1 MIDEEQTD
9 EPREQIEVPV
19 HGVLAVEG
27 VETGD
32 RRKFTREA
40 LTWRDLPLPLM
51 WPKYSGEGHGGSSV
65 VGRIETIE
73 RLEDGSLPWS
83 GFMNV
88 TPESDEAVGLIADR
102 SMRGV
107 SVDVDSVVME
117 LQTRDGRNAFEVM
130 NEGGEVDENDIVE
143 TLTSGRISGA
153 TIVPIPAFMEAFIAL
168 GHPEPQAEV
177 EAEVEAEA
185 VAASA
190 EFSGDAVAAQSAQ
203 DIVAALPLPPE
214 VLDQLKGAEIED
226 LPEALRSIAEDL
238 EPDVAEEVRA
248 AADTIEGLQAP
259 EPEEPPFPD
268 EEALRASAAEVLAF
282 VDVAPGKT
290 EDGPGWLT
298 HPVDTDRLRDYWVR
312 GPGAAKIGWG
322 TPGDFNRCRAFLA
335 EYIKPQHLSGYCANR
350 HYDALK
356 SWPGRGAHSTDVM
369 VAAAGERP
377 QDVASAYNLVAA
389 AAPVVPP
396 IEWFANPNLTEAT
409 PLTVTKEGRVFGHV
423 ATWGTCHVGFPGS
436 CVTPPHSPTDYS
448 YFMGGIVETTEGDIR
463 VGQITFDTG
472 HADMQANSRKALAHY
487 DNTGSVGAD
496 VMAGEDDIGIW
507 VAGAVRPGVT
517 DEQIRTMRGAKMSG
531 DWRSIGGEL
540 EMVAVLAVNTP
551 GFPIPRPAL
560 AASAG
565 RQTALVAAGVVPD
578 PEPTEHFTA
587 REIVTETLRQ
597 IREDEARRSASEEI
611 RSTVAALAAADIEK
625 VVATMSTEG

>member
-1 MIDEEQTD
+1 MNEEEQSAS
-9 EPREQIEVPV
+9 EPENTEIPV

-27 VETGD
+27 IETGD
-32 RRKFTREA
+32 RRKFTPGA

-83 GFMNV
+83 GFMNS
-88 TPESDEAVGLIADR
+88 TEEAGELVGLIADR

-130 NEGGEVDENDIVE
+130 EAEGEVDQNEIVE

-153 TIVPIPAFMEAFIAL
+153 TTVPIPAFMEAYIAL
-168 GHPEPQAEV
+168 GPRPET
-177 EAEVEAEA
+177 EA
-185 VAASA
+185 VVA
-190 EFSGDAVAAQSAQ
+190 SGDAVATQSAQ
-203 DIVAALPLPPE
+203 EIVQSLPLPPE
-214 VLDQLKGAEIED
+214 TIDELLGASIED
-226 LPEALRSIAEDL
+226 LPGALRSVAEGL
-238 EPDVAEEVRA
+238 EPEVADEILA
-248 AADTIEGLQAP
+248 AAERIEGLQAP
-259 EPEEPPFPD
+259 DPEEPEFPD

-282 VDVAPGKT
+282 VDIAPGKT

-335 EYIKPQHLSGYCANR
+335 EHIKPQYLAGYCANR
-350 HYDALK
+350 HYDALG
-356 SWPGRGAHSTDVM
+356 SWPGRGAHSTEAM

-377 QDVASAYNLVAA
+377 QDVAPAYNLVAA

-396 IEWFANPNLTEAT
+396 IEWFANPNLTDAT
-409 PLTVTKEGRVFGHV
+409 PLTITKEGRVFGHV

-448 YFMGGIVETTEGDIR
+448 YFMGGLIETTEGDIR

-472 HADMQANSRKALAHY
+472 HADLQANSRKALAHY

-496 VMAGEDDIGIW
+496 VMAGEDEHGIW

-578 PEPTEHFTA
+578 PEPIEHFTA

-597 IREDEARRSASEEI
+597 IREDEARRSASEDI
-611 RSTVAALAAADIEK
+611 RQVVAAMAAADIEK
-625 VVATMSTEG
+625 VVSTMKED